1 MTAHGIVADVLL
13 GLAAAVVLVSSAGVL
28 VMRDAYQKLHYVAPI
43 AVVAPVIVALAVLV
57 QSGWTENSGADL
69 AGAAVHAGRRPIPG
83 PRHDQGR
90 PDQGRRR
97 LAARCWPAGGAGRAP
112 GRRTGTSLTTPPGA
126 AMGSAH
132 LAAVVTPYTIPAPLM
147 DVLQL
152 TLLVLVAAGATA
164 VVLIRE
170 PVRQVVMLSVYGV
183 LLAVLFL
190 AFQAPDVT
198 LSELTVGAVA
208 LPVLLLLALAKVRRR
223 EK

>member
-1 MTAHGIVADVLL
+1 MLVGGPFLAHATIR
-13 GLAAAVVLVSSAGVL
+13 AARIRETGDWRPGASRGRRAG
-28 VMRDAYQKLHYVAPI
+28 
-43 AVVAPVIVALAVLV
+43 
-57 QSGWTENSGADL
+57 
-69 AGAAVHAGRRPIPG
+69 AGRRI
-83 PRHDQGR
+83 
-90 PDQGRRR
+90 
-97 LAARCWPAGGAGRAP
+97 
-112 GRRTGTSLTTPPGA
+112 GTSLTTPGA

-170 PVRQVVMLSVYGV
+170 PVRQVIMLSVYGV

-208 LPVLLLLALAKVRRR
+208 LPVLLLLTLAKVRRR

>member
-1 MTAHGIVADVLL
+1 MTIHGIVADVLL
-13 GLAAAVVLVSSAGVL
+13 GLAAVVVLASSAGIL
-28 VMRDAYQKLHYVAPI
+28 VMRDAYQKLHYVTPI

-57 QSGWTENSGADL
+57 QSGWTSRT
-69 AGAAVHAGRRPIPG
+69 AGRPG
-83 PRHDQGR
+83 WGCCS
-90 PDQGRRR
+90 
-97 LAARCWPAGGAGRAP
+97 CWPAGPSWPTPRSGPPGSGRRATGGPPGLAGTGRGPGRAAAP
-112 GRRTGTSLTTPPGA
+112 GS

-147 DVLQL
+147 DVLQV

-170 PVRQVVMLSVYGV
+170 PVRQAIMLSLYGV

-208 LPVLLLLALAKVRRR
+208 LPVLLLLTLAKVRRR